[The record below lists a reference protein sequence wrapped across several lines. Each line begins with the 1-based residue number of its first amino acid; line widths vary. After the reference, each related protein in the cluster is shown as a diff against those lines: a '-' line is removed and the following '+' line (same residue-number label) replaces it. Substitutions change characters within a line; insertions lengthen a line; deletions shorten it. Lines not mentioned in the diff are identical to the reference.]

1 MARIARL
8 NDGYWINFDDHW
20 LYQNDEKQIELNKRA
35 LDVLEYLAKYP
46 NCYKTWKNIAI
57 AIDPDPAQTAD
68 YAPDTIRGYIKK
80 LHIHPVME
88 KLVQNK
94 RGSGYIYTGN
104 KIEITDIPTGGKS
117 DEAAEYSLISFLQ
130 SEEQF
135 ETDLLNAIMY
145 CSCKWGAC
153 TFDEIPQNTNT
164 CEGILA
170 LLSSRHR
177 NKYSDTIEDAVDYL
191 NNELIEKG
199 LKSKS
204 LDEETVVPTSM
215 YVLLNRKLFNDCDE
229 RTKNIIEKI
238 WKFRSSNGW
247 GIYVKK
253 MEKYANIGCTYWA
266 IMGLVGSNSIS
277 EGDFQKYIRSL
288 FKYENTYSFGRTI
301 NDANPR
307 MPSLYATSMMYII
320 YSLLSENSKKSIGK
334 RYDAEKAIKYIVD
347 NFDKPF
353 YLTEQEGINGVE
365 VDGKISVHTVG
376 WNHMTINYS
385 LTALAIALKN
395 GVFKMD
401 AINEILKRIEKV
413 VIDNSEVNEGKMF
426 WSAPTMTIEKGNRG
440 KMIFPSMHLIMGLSE
455 IREAVM
461 EIVKTM

>member
-1 MARIARL
+1 
-8 NDGYWINFDDHW
+8 
-20 LYQNDEKQIELNKRA
+20 
-35 LDVLEYLAKYP
+35 
-46 NCYKTWKNIAI
+46 
-57 AIDPDPAQTAD
+57 
-68 YAPDTIRGYIKK
+68 
-80 LHIHPVME
+80 
-88 KLVQNK
+88 
-94 RGSGYIYTGN
+94 
-104 KIEITDIPTGGKS
+104 
-117 DEAAEYSLISFLQ
+117 
-130 SEEQF
+130 
-135 ETDLLNAIMY
+135 
-145 CSCKWGAC
+145 
-153 TFDEIPQNTNT
+153 
-164 CEGILA
+164 
-170 LLSSRHR
+170 
-177 NKYSDTIEDAVDYL
+177 
-191 NNELIEKG
+191 
-199 LKSKS
+199 
-204 LDEETVVPTSM
+204 
-215 YVLLNRKLFNDCDE
+215 
-229 RTKNIIEKI
+229 
-238 WKFRSSNGW
+238 
-247 GIYVKK
+247 
-253 MEKYANIGCTYWA
+253 
-266 IMGLVGSNSIS
+266 
-277 EGDFQKYIRSL
+277 
-288 FKYENTYSFGRTI
+288 
-301 NDANPR
+301 
-307 MPSLYATSMMYII
+307 MMYII